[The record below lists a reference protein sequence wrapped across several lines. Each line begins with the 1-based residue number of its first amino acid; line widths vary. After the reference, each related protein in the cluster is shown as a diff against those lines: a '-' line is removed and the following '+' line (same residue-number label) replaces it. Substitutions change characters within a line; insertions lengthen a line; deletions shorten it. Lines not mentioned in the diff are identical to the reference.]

1 MVFGTGAYEPIISGY
16 YERLQDVPVPVV
28 YKTSRG
34 LYQASYNG
42 VLFLAGD
49 KVNAE
54 RRYTWKYVASET
66 TTSG

>member
-1 MVFGTGAYEPIISGY
+1 MEFGTSEYEPIISGY
-16 YERLQDVPVPVV
+16 YERLRDVPVLVV
-28 YKTSRG
+28 HKTPRG
-34 LYQASYNG
+34 LHQASYNG